1 MMRWNP
7 VGDIKFPNLSVFF
20 SKTEQLCRDSFS
32 VVSRTVIFDVT
43 ALLNVTDLL
52 STDFWKTA
60 TDSLLFS
67 QRIARFF
74 DVASSH
80 HNFDQFESA
89 GRVPVWR
96 KELFSSLV
104 RLIAV
109 VNYIVPSSSNRCH
122 QSLRQKILNYRIPL
136 FSCETIRREGGP
148 LLSAHTL

>member
-1 MMRWNP
+1 MRWNP
-7 VGDIKFPNLSVFF
+7 VGDIQFPNLSVFF

-32 VVSRTVIFDVT
+32 VVSLTVIFDVT

-52 STDFWKTA
+52 STDFWITA
-60 TDSLLFS
+60 TDSLIFS
-67 QRIARFF
+67 ATNRKNLRCHFMSSQLGRIRI
-74 DVASSH
+74 SG
-80 HNFDQFESA
+80 ESA
-89 GRVPVWR
+89 CAT
-96 KELFSSLV
+96 KKLFSSLV

-109 VNYIVPSSSNRCH
+109 VNYKVPSSSNRCH